1 MNKQKVIIDTDPGV
15 DDAIA
20 ILYALN
26 HPNIDLVGLT
36 TVFGNLATVD
46 TTRNALTLLEHFGH
60 PQIPVAMGEKQP
72 LEKVLTGYAEFV
84 HGENGL
90 GNIDIQHSR
99 NLPIESTA
107 AEFIVEQVL
116 KHPNEI
122 TICAIAPLTNLA
134 KALEL
139 EPKIA
144 QLVKQ
149 IVIMGGAISV
159 NGNVTPVAEA
169 NIFNDPHAA
178 DIVLTA
184 GWPITVIGLDATL
197 QVFLDDAFITELK
210 NKSYRCELLYNIS
223 RFYVD
228 FYRMR
233 DGLDGIVCH
242 DATAL
247 TYITNPELFTCIN
260 GRMRVSTEGISDGM
274 TILDSKM
281 NYGFHNAWTN
291 MPIINASLGVDAN
304 GIKELLKNN
313 LY

>member
-26 HPNIDLVGLT
+26 HPNIELLGLT

-46 TTRNALTLLEHFGH
+46 TTRNALTLLEHFGYPH
-60 PQIPVAMGEKQP
+60 VPVAMGEIQP
-72 LEKVLTGYAEFV
+72 ISKILNGYAEFV

-90 GNIDIQHSR
+90 GNVDIEHSN
-99 NLPIESTA
+99 NLPLDITA
-107 AEFIVEQVL
+107 AEFIIEQVL
-116 KHPNEI
+116 KYPNEV

-139 EPKIA
+139 DPSITK
-144 QLVKQ
+144 LVKE

-159 NGNVTPVAEA
+159 NGNVSPVAEA

-178 DIVLTA
+178 DRVLTA

-197 QVFLDDAFITELK
+197 QVFLDDDFITELK
-210 NKSYRCELLYNIS
+210 HKSYKCELLYAIS

-228 FYRMR
+228 FYRQR

-242 DATAL
+242 DATAIA
-247 TYITNPELFTCIN
+247 YITNPELFTCIN
-260 GRMRVSTEGISDGM
+260 GTIRVSTEGLSEGM

-281 NYGFHNAWTN
+281 NYGTVNPWTN
-291 MPIINASLGVDAN
+291 MPIVNACLDVDAN